1 MQKKLNQKIFLVNV
15 FKHLNPKRKR
25 QFIMLIF
32 LSIITSLSEGFSL
45 GAIIPFIG
53 IIVSPELIMN
63 NPMISI
69 FTKNLKIL
77 NPNDLI
83 LPITVSFGLL
93 ALMTGFLRL
102 KLLKYSTNLGNNI
115 GADFSSQIFK
125 LTLYQPYNIHIERSS
140 SEVISGITQ
149 KIATLTSVVVS
160 LITVFSLIFLFLTL
174 TITLFLVNFFIT
186 IISLFSFTLVY
197 SLIIYFSKKKLMN
210 NSEVVSKAQQSTLKN
225 LQESLGAIRD
235 VLIDGTQ
242 DEYCLNY
249 NKSVIDLQNASSS
262 NIYLNQSPRF
272 ILESFAMILISILI
286 LLYYLFFNNVSTILP
301 SLSVLALGSQRLLP
315 VMNSIYGNW
324 SNFNGNKKS
333 IEDVMDLLNQKIP
346 LRNQFEDKVLF
357 NNKIELNNIY
367 FKYKTNQEFVLKN
380 VNLKII
386 KGSRIGFIGTTG
398 SGKSTLFDIIMG
410 LLTPTV
416 GNVFVDDILISE
428 KNIIGLQKII
438 SHVPQV
444 IFLADKSIEE
454 NIAFGIPK
462 NEINKDRVRS
472 AAKMA
477 MLSSFIETIH
487 EGYETVVGE
496 RGIKLSGGQRQRIGI
511 ARALYKKS
519 DILIFDEATSALDNE
534 TELEVMETIEKLDNN
549 LTILIIAHRI
559 TTLKKCDIIYA
570 IKNGEIQNGKKYNE
584 IFQ

>member
-286 LLYYLFFNNVSTILP
+286 LLYYLFFNNLSTILP
-301 SLSVLALGSQRLLP
+301 SLSVLALGSQRILP

>member
-1 MQKKLNQKIFLVNV
+1 
-15 FKHLNPKRKR
+15 
-25 QFIMLIF
+25 
-32 LSIITSLSEGFSL
+32 
-45 GAIIPFIG
+45 
-53 IIVSPELIMN
+53 
-63 NPMISI
+63 
-69 FTKNLKIL
+69 
-77 NPNDLI
+77 
-83 LPITVSFGLL
+83 
-93 ALMTGFLRL
+93 
-102 KLLKYSTNLGNNI
+102 
-115 GADFSSQIFK
+115 
-125 LTLYQPYNIHIERSS
+125 
-140 SEVISGITQ
+140 
-149 KIATLTSVVVS
+149 
-160 LITVFSLIFLFLTL
+160 
-174 TITLFLVNFFIT
+174 
-186 IISLFSFTLVY
+186 
-197 SLIIYFSKKKLMN
+197 MN

>member
-1 MQKKLNQKIFLVNV
+1 MQKKLNQKVFLENIFS
-15 FKHLNPKRKR
+15 HISPKRKR
-25 QFIMLIF
+25 QFIKLFF

-53 IIVSPELIMN
+53 IIVSPDLVMH

-69 FTKNLKIL
+69 FTNNLKIL

-83 LPITVSFGLL
+83 VPITVSFGFL

-149 KIATLTSVVVS
+149 KIATLTSVLVS
-160 LITVFSLIFLFLTL
+160 LITVFSLIFLFFTL
-174 TITLFLVNFFIT
+174 TITLFLVNFYIT
-186 IISLFSFTLVY
+186 IISLFSFALVY
-197 SLIIYFSKKKLMN
+197 SIIIYFSKKKLLN
-210 NSEVVSKAQQSTLKN
+210 NSEVVSKAQQSVLKN

-242 DEYCLNY
+242 DEYCINY

-272 ILESFAMILISILI
+272 ILESFAMVLISILI
-286 LLYYLFFNNVSTILP
+286 LLGHFFFNNLSTILP

-333 IEDVMDLLNQKIP
+333 IEDVMELLNQKIP
-346 LRNQFEDKVLF
+346 LRNQFEDKIIF
-357 NNKIELNNIY
+357 KNIIELNNIY
-367 FKYKTNQEFVLKN
+367 FKYKSNQDFVLKN
-380 VNLKII
+380 CNLKII
-386 KGSRIGFIGTTG
+386 KGSRIGFIGSTG

-428 KNIIGLQKII
+428 KKIIGFQKII

-462 NEINKDRVRS
+462 SEINKDRVRS

-477 MLSSFIETIH
+477 MLSSFIETIPD
-487 EGYETVVGE
+487 GYETVVGE
-496 RGIKLSGGQRQRIGI
+496 RGVKLSGGQRQRIGI

-559 TTLKKCDIIYA
+559 TTLKKCDIIYL

-584 IFQ
+584 IFK